1 MKMLV
6 ALIHIALM
14 GQVLAFQAA
23 GSRSDPCASNQLE
36 QARRAFR
43 GDDLSLA
50 AKLAKPLLS

>member
-6 ALIHIALM
+6 ALIHNALM

-23 GSRSDPCASNQLE
+23 GGGSDPCDSKRLE

-50 AKLAKPLLS
+50 ARLPNHW